1 MNRRENKKGHDSAVN
16 STCEQQRFVSSQTL
30 IARHLL
36 SLSPVHQTA
45 LLENTKLQYTQVSIK
60 RSNWLHRLP
69 QHIQTSEYGHSRWQK
84 THQNTNH
91 QDVAFNTVEMRI
103 DIPKASRDTNATS
116 PGINLKNFFPTL
128 DVITAAEKKPA
139 VFTIP

>member
-1 MNRRENKKGHDSAVN
+1 
-16 STCEQQRFVSSQTL
+16 VSSKTL

-36 SLSPVHQTA
+36 LLSPVHQTA

-69 QHIQTSEYGHSRWQK
+69 QHIQTSEYVHSGWQK

-128 DVITAAEKKPA
+128 DVITAPEKKPA